1 MLHPNSRALFLER
14 IPWASPRRQRGFRF
28 GVDDES
34 SVLALKNGFSKF
46 ASNPALPYGC
56 LAGSSLF
63 AVYGLTGGFKNVAAP
78 HLKVGFDHYPVL
90 FRPNSSSIV
99 Q

>member
-1 MLHPNSRALFLER
+1 M
-14 IPWASPRRQRGFRF
+14 
-28 GVDDES
+28 DDES

-56 LAGSSLF
+56 LTGSSLF

-90 FRPNSSSIV
+90 FRSNSSFVV

>member
-1 MLHPNSRALFLER
+1 M
-14 IPWASPRRQRGFRF
+14 
-28 GVDDES
+28 
-34 SVLALKNGFSKF
+34 LALKNGFSKF

-56 LAGSSLF
+56 LTGSSLF

-78 HLKVGFDHYPVL
+78 HLKVGFDHYPVP
-90 FRPNSSSIV
+90 FRSNSSFVV